1 MIFKVMRKINLTL
14 LFILISPLIYSK
26 DFTFVCLN
34 ENGFNINFNV
44 DLENKTILWTTSKVS
59 SSSDSINANER
70 FEMNQNQQIIFWEY
84 PMVFAYGRSYSDKYI
99 PTTRLFD
106 FNTNTMYQS
115 SNINSLE
122 ESNRD
127 NTQTLFQCIRS

>member
-1 MIFKVMRKINLTL
+1 MRKIYLTL
-14 LFILISPLIYSK
+14 LFILISPLIYSE
-26 DFTFVCLN
+26 DFTFVCLD
-34 ENGFNINFNV
+34 EDGFNINFNV
-44 DLENKTILWTTSKVS
+44 DLENKSILWTTSKVP
-59 SSSDSINANER
+59 SSSDSINTNER

-84 PMVFAYGRSYSDKYI
+84 PMVFAYGRSYCDKYI

-122 ESNRD
+122 EFNRGK
-127 NTQTLFQCIRS
+127 TQILFQCIRS

>member
-122 ESNRD
+122 EFNRD

>member
-1 MIFKVMRKINLTL
+1 MRKINLTL

-122 ESNRD
+122 EFNRD